1 MALRADSSE
10 RLVAPRLPDGTPHRS
25 MFAAK
30 FSDRRVA
37 VYAVPVLGLTFLLAA
52 AIAAPRFQIQSLMVE
67 GDVASVVATDLD
79 GDGRKDLLAVYLTG
93 IPPYQRRWFAIFWNR
108 SGVFAPRPDLT
119 LAVDEAEACAFD
131 VGPTNGSAADDLLLI
146 TPRGVNAKSFP
157 GRIGATPRRLV
168 DYPTLFHQPINGEL
182 PRIRIVRD
190 LASGK
195 SHDLLVPS
203 LGSLAI
209 FRRNG
214 DRYEKAAELEVDME
228 VSGGPKRGDGIEVRY
243 GFPALHVVD
252 TDGDGLRDIIATQE
266 DRVAIY
272 RQGAG
277 FSFHP
282 QPDFSRDF
290 SVRTPADYR
299 ERGTSATTL
308 VSDLDGD
315 GYVDLIV
322 RKQVFEGVTS
332 ARSTSY
338 VFFGRKDGFSREPAE
353 ILESEGVSLFQTQLV
368 DLDGDGRPDLVVPYT
383 SFGVFAL
390 IRMLT
395 AKTAKVDFQIYP
407 FDRKIRKF
415 ALEPVSNREL
425 KFRIPLSGDSD
436 LQAVSLAAD
445 VTGDGKPDLIFGSSE
460 EQLDIYP
467 AVGAGEFASR
477 PAETVEVR
485 AAGVLEAVDLDGK
498 GRADLILHYPK
509 TRGHRGEIVV
519 LTNRGGW

>member
-1 MALRADSSE
+1 MLS
-10 RLVAPRLPDGTPHRS
+10 G
-25 MFAAK
+25 
-30 FSDRRVA
+30 
-37 VYAVPVLGLTFLLAA
+37 VPVSFLLLAA
-52 AIAAPRFQIQSLMVE
+52 AAAAPRFHVQSLAVDGE
-67 GDVASVVATDLD
+67 VASVVATDLD
-79 GDGRKDLLAVYLTG
+79 GDGRKDVLAVYRTG
-93 IPPYQRRWFAIFWNR
+93 IPPYQKRSFAIFWNR
-108 SGVFAPRPDLT
+108 GGVFAPRPDLT

-131 VGPTNGSAADDLLLI
+131 VGPANGGRADDLLLV
-146 TPRGVNAKSFP
+146 TPRGVSAKSFP
-157 GRIGATPRRLV
+157 GRIGGTPRRLV
-168 DYPTLFHQPINGEL
+168 EHPTLFHQPINGEL
-182 PRIRIVRD
+182 PRVRLMRD
-190 LASGK
+190 IAGSN

-203 LGSLAI
+203 LGALAI
-209 FRRNG
+209 FRRTG

-228 VSGGPKRGDGIEVRY
+228 VSGGPKRGEGIEVRY

-272 RQGAG
+272 RQGPG
-277 FSFHP
+277 FVFHP

-290 SVRTPADYR
+290 SVRTPADHR

-315 GYVDLIV
+315 GFVDLIV

-338 VFFGRKDGFSREPAE
+338 VFLGGKDGFSKAPAE
-353 ILESEGVSLFQTQLV
+353 VLESEGVSLFQTQLV

-407 FDRKIRKF
+407 FDRKSRKF
-415 ALEPVSNREL
+415 AVEPVSDREL
-425 KFRIPLSGDSD
+425 KFRIPLAGDTD
-436 LQAVSLAAD
+436 LQAVSLTAD

-460 EQLDIYP
+460 DQLDIYP
-467 AVGAGEFASR
+467 ALGNGEFASS

-485 AAGVLEAVDLDGK
+485 AAGVMEAVDLDGK
-498 GRADLILHYPK
+498 GRSDLILHYPK

-519 LTNRGGW
+519 LINRGGW

>member
-1 MALRADSSE
+1 MSVS
-10 RLVAPRLPDGTPHRS
+10 
-25 MFAAK
+25 
-30 FSDRRVA
+30 
-37 VYAVPVLGLTFLLAA
+37 VLLLAA
-52 AIAAPRFQIQSLMVE
+52 AAAAPRFHVQSLAVE
-67 GDVASVVATDLD
+67 GEVASVVPTDLD
-79 GDGRKDLLAVYLTG
+79 GDGRKDLLAVYRTG
-93 IPPYQRRWFAIFWNR
+93 IPPYQKRSFAIFWNR
-108 SGVFAPRPDLT
+108 GGVFAPRPDLT

-131 VGPTNGSAADDLLLI
+131 VGPASDGHADDLLLV
-146 TPRGVNAKSFP
+146 TPRGVSAKSFP
-157 GRIGATPRRLV
+157 GRVGGAPRKLV
-168 DYPTLFHQPINGEL
+168 EHPTFFHQPINGEL
-182 PRIRIVRD
+182 PRVRLMHD
-190 LASGK
+190 LAGK
-195 SHDLLVPS
+195 NSHDLLVPS
-203 LGSLAI
+203 LGALAI
-209 FRRNG
+209 FRHVG

-228 VSGGPKRGDGIEVRY
+228 VSGGPKRGEGIEVRY

-252 TDGDGLRDIIATQE
+252 TDGDGLRDIVATQE

-272 RQGAG
+272 RQGPG
-277 FSFHP
+277 FVFHP

-290 SVRTPADYR
+290 SVRTPADHR

-315 GYVDLIV
+315 GFVDLIV

-338 VFFGRKDGFSREPAE
+338 VFLGRKDGFSKEPAE
-353 ILESEGVSLFQTQLV
+353 VLESEGVSLFQTQLV

-407 FDRKIRKF
+407 FDRKSRKF
-415 ALEPVSNREL
+415 AVEPVSEREL
-425 KFRIPLSGDSD
+425 KFRIPLAGDTD
-436 LQAVSLAAD
+436 LQAVSLTAD

-460 EQLDIYP
+460 DQLDIYP
-467 AVGAGEFASR
+467 ALGGGEFASN

-485 AAGVLEAVDLDGK
+485 AAGVMEAVDLDGK
-498 GRADLILHYPK
+498 GRSDLVLHYPK

>member
-1 MALRADSSE
+1 MS
-10 RLVAPRLPDGTPHRS
+10 
-25 MFAAK
+25 
-30 FSDRRVA
+30 
-37 VYAVPVLGLTFLLAA
+37 
-52 AIAAPRFQIQSLMVE
+52 
-67 GDVASVVATDLD
+67 
-79 GDGRKDLLAVYLTG
+79 
-93 IPPYQRRWFAIFWNR
+93 
-108 SGVFAPRPDLT
+108 
-119 LAVDEAEACAFD
+119 
-131 VGPTNGSAADDLLLI
+131 
-146 TPRGVNAKSFP
+146 AKSFP
-157 GRIGATPRRLV
+157 GRVGATPRKLV
-168 DYPTLFHQPINGEL
+168 EHPTFFHQPINGEL
-182 PRIRIVRD
+182 PRVRLMHD
-190 LASGK
+190 LAGK
-195 SHDLLVPS
+195 NSHDLLVPS
-203 LGSLAI
+203 LGALAI
-209 FRRNG
+209 FRHVG

-228 VSGGPKRGDGIEVRY
+228 VSGGPKRGEGIEVRY
-243 GFPALHVVD
+243 GFPGLHVVD

-272 RQGAG
+272 RQVPG
-277 FSFHP
+277 FVFHP

-290 SVRTPADYR
+290 SVRTPADHR

-308 VSDLDGD
+308 VS
-315 GYVDLIV
+315 DLIV

-338 VFFGRKDGFSREPAE
+338 VFLGRKDGFSKEPAE

-407 FDRKIRKF
+407 FDRKSRKF
-415 ALEPVSNREL
+415 AVEPVSEREL
-425 KFRIPLSGDSD
+425 KFRIPLAGDTD
-436 LQAVSLAAD
+436 LQAVSLTAD

-460 EQLDIYP
+460 DQLDIYP
-467 AVGAGEFASR
+467 ALGGGEFASN

-485 AAGVLEAVDLDGK
+485 AAGVMEAVDLDGK
-498 GRADLILHYPK
+498 GRSDLVLHYPK